1 MRKLNILGFKNFRYQ
16 NQKEMGEL
24 LTKGEKKGGRVG
36 PAKGSG

>member
-1 MRKLNILGFKNFRYQ
+1 MRKSNILGFKNFRY
-16 NQKEMGEL
+16 QKEMGEL